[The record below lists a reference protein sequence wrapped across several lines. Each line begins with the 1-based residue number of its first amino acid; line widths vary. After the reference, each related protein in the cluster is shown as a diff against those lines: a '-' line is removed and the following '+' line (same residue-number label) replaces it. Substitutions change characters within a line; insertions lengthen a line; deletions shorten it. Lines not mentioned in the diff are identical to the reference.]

1 VSSKAKENVKVAIL
15 LEDAMAILLEKVKIQ
30 KEVSLPL
37 EDCYNRVLAEDIIAD
52 MDFPP
57 FDRSPLDGYAV
68 RMEDVKH
75 ASSIRPIVLKQVDYV
90 PAGSWPSKKV
100 ETGMATRIMTGAKIP
115 EGADAIIR
123 LEDTAVHQD
132 MVSIFTA
139 TDANKNICR
148 QGEEICNGQIMLKKG
163 IVLKDGAL
171 GILAML
177 GKSRPL
183 VYEQPKVAILATGT
197 EIVGVGQPLVKGKI
211 RNSNNYMLM
220 AKVREAGGEPILL
233 GQVQDNI
240 EEIEKVLVGHENID
254 MYITTGGASVGDYDL
269 MEQLFSKLG
278 ISPLFTRLAMK
289 PGMPVIAGC
298 WHDALIVAL
307 SGNPASANVSFEVL
321 LRPLLRKMSGAQLLE
336 RPRAQAKLKKAFN
349 KKSKSRRFIWARC
362 EQLNGALHVEP
373 IGYQGNGMLAGLLP
387 ANALLDI
394 SEGSSFLPI
403 GTIVEVR
410 LLVD

>member
-1 VSSKAKENVKVAIL
+1 MAIS
-15 LEDAMAILLEKVKIQ
+15 LEDAMAILLKKVKVQEKVF
-30 KEVSLPL
+30 LPL

-68 RMEDVKH
+68 RMKDVKQ
-75 ASSIRPIVLKQVDYV
+75 ASALQPVVLKQVDYV

-100 ETGMATRIMTGAKIP
+100 EPGMATRIMTGAKIP

-123 LEDTAVHQD
+123 LEDTTVLQD

-139 TDANKNICR
+139 ADANQNICR
-148 QGEEICNGQIMLKKG
+148 QGEEIYNGQIMLKKG
-163 IVLKDGAL
+163 MVIKDGAL

-177 GKSRPL
+177 GKSSPL
-183 VYEQPKVAILATGT
+183 VYRKPKVAILATGT
-197 EIVGVGQPLVKGKI
+197 EIIAIDQPLERGKI

-233 GQVQDNI
+233 GQVQDDI
-240 EEIEKVLVGHENID
+240 KEIERMLAGHENVD

-269 MEQLFSKLG
+269 MEQLFSKMG

-289 PGMPVIAGC
+289 PGMPVIAGY
-298 WHDALIVAL
+298 WHDSLMVAL

-321 LRPLLRKMSGAQLLE
+321 LRPLLRKMSGAQLIE
-336 RPRAQAKLKKAFN
+336 RPRTQAKLKKAFN

-362 EQLNGALHVEP
+362 EHIDGRLYAEP

-394 SEGSSFLPI
+394 SEGSSCLPI
-403 GTIVEVR
+403 GTTVEVR
-410 LLVD
+410 LLAE

>member
-1 VSSKAKENVKVAIL
+1 MAIS
-15 LEDAMAILLEKVKIQ
+15 LEDAMAILLEKVKVQ
-30 KEVSLPL
+30 EKVSLPL
-37 EDCYNRVLAEDIIAD
+37 EDCYNRILAEDIIAD

-68 RMEDVKH
+68 RMEDVEH
-75 ASSIRPIVLKQVDYV
+75 ASSLQPVVLKQVDYV

-100 ETGMATRIMTGAKIP
+100 EPGMATRIMTGAKIP

-123 LEDTAVHQD
+123 LEDTNVHQD
-132 MVSIFTA
+132 IVSIFTA
-139 TDANKNICR
+139 TDANQNICR
-148 QGEEICNGQIMLKKG
+148 QGEEICYGQIMLKKG
-163 IVLKDGAL
+163 MVIKDGAL

-183 VYEQPKVAILATGT
+183 VYRKPKVVILATGT
-197 EIVGVGQPLVKGKI
+197 EIIAIDQPLERGKI

-233 GQVQDNI
+233 GQVQDDI
-240 EEIEKVLVGHENID
+240 EEIENMLAGHENVD

-269 MEQLFSKLG
+269 MEQLFNKMG
-278 ISPLFTRLAMK
+278 ILPLFTRLAMK

-298 WHDALIVAL
+298 WHDALMIAL

-321 LRPLLRKMSGAQLLE
+321 LRPLLRKISGAQLIE
-336 RPRAQAKLKKAFN
+336 RPRTQAKLKKAFN
-349 KKSKSRRFIWARC
+349 KQSKSRRFIWARC
-362 EQLNGALHVEP
+362 EHIDGRLYAEP

-394 SEGSSFLPI
+394 SEGSSCLPI
-403 GTIVEVR
+403 GATVEVR
-410 LLVD
+410 LLVE

>member
-1 VSSKAKENVKVAIL
+1 VAIS
-15 LEDAMAILLEKVKIQ
+15 LEDAMTILLEKVKVQ
-30 KEVSLPL
+30 EKVYTPL

-68 RMEDVKH
+68 RMEDVEH
-75 ASSIRPIVLKQVDYV
+75 ASSLRPVVLKQVDYV
-90 PAGSWPSKKV
+90 PAGSWPSKNV
-100 ETGMATRIMTGAKIP
+100 ETGTATRIMTGAKIP

-123 LEDTAVHQD
+123 LEDTNVHQD

-139 TDANKNICR
+139 TGANHNICR
-148 QGEEICNGQIMLKKG
+148 QGEEICTGQIMLKKG
-163 IVLKDGAL
+163 MAIKDGAL

-183 VYEQPKVAILATGT
+183 VFKKPKVAILATGT
-197 EIVGVGQPLVKGKI
+197 EIVAIDQPLEKGKI

-233 GQVQDNI
+233 GQVQDDI
-240 EEIEKVLVGHENID
+240 DEIEKMLVGHEDVD

-278 ISPLFTRLAMK
+278 ITPLFTRLAMK

-298 WHDALIVAL
+298 WHDALMVAL

-321 LRPLLRKMSGAQLLE
+321 LRPLLRKMSGVEFLE

-362 EQLNGALHVEP
+362 ENIDGRLHAEP

-394 SEGSSFLPI
+394 SEGSSCLPI
-403 GTIVEVR
+403 GTTVEVR

>member
-1 VSSKAKENVKVAIL
+1 MAIS
-15 LEDAMAILLEKVKIQ
+15 LEDAMAILLEKVKVQ
-30 KEVSLPL
+30 EKVSLPL
-37 EDCYNRVLAEDIIAD
+37 EDCYNRILAEDIIAD

-68 RMEDVKH
+68 RMEDVEH
-75 ASSIRPIVLKQVDYV
+75 ASSLQPVVLKQVDYV

-100 ETGMATRIMTGAKIP
+100 EPGMATRIMTGAKIP

-123 LEDTAVHQD
+123 LEDTNVHQD
-132 MVSIFTA
+132 IVSIFTA
-139 TDANKNICR
+139 TDANQNICR
-148 QGEEICNGQIMLKKG
+148 QGEEICYGQIMLKKG
-163 IVLKDGAL
+163 MVIKDGAL

-183 VYEQPKVAILATGT
+183 VYRKPKVVILATGT
-197 EIVGVGQPLVKGKI
+197 EIIAIDQPLERGKI

-233 GQVQDNI
+233 GQVQDDI
-240 EEIEKVLVGHENID
+240 EEIENMLAGHENVD

-269 MEQLFSKLG
+269 MEQLFNKMG
-278 ISPLFTRLAMK
+278 ILPLFTRLAMK

-298 WHDALIVAL
+298 WHDALMIAL

-321 LRPLLRKMSGAQLLE
+321 LRPLLRKISGAQLIE
-336 RPRAQAKLKKAFN
+336 RPRTQAKLKKAFN
-349 KKSKSRRFIWARC
+349 KQSKSRRFIWARC
-362 EQLNGALHVEP
+362 EHIDGRLYAEP

-394 SEGSSFLPI
+394 SEGSSCLPI
-403 GTIVEVR
+403 GTTVEVR
-410 LLVD
+410 LLVE